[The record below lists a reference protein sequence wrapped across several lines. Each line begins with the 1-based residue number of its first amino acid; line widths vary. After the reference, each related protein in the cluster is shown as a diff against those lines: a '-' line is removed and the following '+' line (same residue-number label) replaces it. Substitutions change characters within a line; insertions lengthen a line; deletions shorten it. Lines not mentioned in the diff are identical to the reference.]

1 MQTEEYLIQ
10 HYARRVSDTE
20 RGVLVLSMVNA
31 NRSSPLEGEI
41 TCGELLQAIH
51 QIEDSATKEQI
62 LTKDLGNGEPGRNF
76 RIACIVFCGVL
87 FLYVVL
93 TVLHTARNGS
103 DPEGDLAQV
112 HSVYDAVVELVK
124 AILESDQQ

>member
-1 MQTEEYLIQ
+1 MRTEEYLIQ
-10 HYARRVSDTE
+10 NYTRRVADTE

-31 NRSSPLEGEI
+31 VRGSSLTEDI
-41 TCGELLQAIH
+41 TCGDLLQSIH
-51 QIEDSATKEQI
+51 QIQDPQAREEI

-76 RIACIVFCGVL
+76 RIACVVFCIIL

-124 AILESDQQ
+124 AVLDPNT